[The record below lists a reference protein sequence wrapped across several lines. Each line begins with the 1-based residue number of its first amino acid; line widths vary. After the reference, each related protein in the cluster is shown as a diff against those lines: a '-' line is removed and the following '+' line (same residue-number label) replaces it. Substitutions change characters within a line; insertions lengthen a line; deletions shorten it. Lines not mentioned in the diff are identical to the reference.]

1 MRLILDQG
9 VPRDAASL
17 LRELGYDC
25 THVGEIG
32 MSRAADQEILAW
44 ALGENATVVTLD
56 ADFHTILAVSG
67 ATAPSV
73 IRLRRQGLR
82 APAVVEIIR
91 NVAARFQ
98 AELEHGSM
106 GDCESIQDHQSQAT
120 DRRR

>member
-1 MRLILDQG
+1 
-9 VPRDAASL
+9 
-17 LRELGYDC
+17 
-25 THVGEIG
+25 

-44 ALGENATVVTLD
+44 AVSENATVVTLD

-106 GDCESIQDHQSQAT
+106 VTVKAYKITSHKLPIGGAD
-120 DRRR
+120 